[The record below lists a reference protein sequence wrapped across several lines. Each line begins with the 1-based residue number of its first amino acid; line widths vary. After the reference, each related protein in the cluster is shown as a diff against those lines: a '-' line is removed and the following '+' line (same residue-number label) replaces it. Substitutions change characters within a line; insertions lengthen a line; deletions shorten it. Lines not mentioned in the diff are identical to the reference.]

1 MGTLAVGYLIFLL
14 QTLCAQVR
22 FDHRAPSWLAGGED
36 LLLGEDGAVFVVLMQ
51 CCSFRART
59 VLIL

>member
-1 MGTLAVGYLIFLL
+1 MTP
-14 QTLCAQVR
+14 CAQVC
-22 FDHRAPSWLAGGED
+22 FDNRAPSWLAGGED